1 MLGYMVRDTWVYRV
15 ADRVIAEHGMDAVK
29 ELNHAIALAVGN
41 KQRDQ
46 ALLMIQVKLAV
57 IALQRAAIGPLH

>member
-1 MLGYMVRDTWVYRV
+1 MLGYMVRDTWVYSA

-29 ELNHAIALAVGN
+29 ELNHAISLAVGN

-46 ALLMIQVKLAV
+46 ALLMIRVKLAV